1 MPANRR
7 GVVERPS
14 CPSLSGGALTH
25 TQAVVGGQSEIGQ
38 FGAKYMVRSAPVGRQ
53 WACMTSVWFVIALL
67 SLLGP
72 TLCRGEQ
79 QGQTCDARASFPRV
93 DSLLKRKQYGEA
105 RAVLGQLQACH
116 NLAAIDMFN
125 IGWLYGKARDFPSA
139 LTIFRS
145 VNVDVPDHPTHEYAI
160 ALSEFE
166 LGDYKSTAKVLGA
179 LRSKGLCA
187 AKCSDLLGVAY
198 SKLGLYQDAYPVLA
212 ENFQK
217 NPTDLFAYLNLVTF
231 FADTGNFATADEI
244 ASRAVAAFPRNTEP
258 LMMRGSLNMYQGR
271 LESAHHDFAAAV
283 RLSPRDPD
291 AHFFVALSDYNQDK
305 FADAASE
312 LRSAIGSGIVD
323 SDLHY
328 LLAECAVRLDPTKP
342 LDALPELNR
351 AIEIDAK
358 SVSAR
363 TLRGK
368 LLLQGGHPGKAVAD
382 LRLAHKMAPDS
393 RSAIYNLARAYSAL
407 GKAEEAK
414 SLFAQLSAT
423 TPDVLSELSDR
434 RLRSALN
441 Q

>member
-1 MPANRR
+1 M
-7 GVVERPS
+7 
-14 CPSLSGGALTH
+14 GA
-25 TQAVVGGQSEIGQ
+25 QSEHIL
-38 FGAKYMVRSAPVGRQ
+38 ASLEVEYMVSSAPVGRQ
-53 WACMTSVWFVIALL
+53 RGYITSAWSCIALL

-72 TLCRGEQ
+72 AQCHGEPPDH
-79 QGQTCDARASFPRV
+79 GCDARASFQRV
-93 DSLLKRKQYGEA
+93 DSLLKNKHYGEA
-105 RAVLGQLQACH
+105 RAVLGQLQTCH
-116 NLAAIDMFN
+116 NLAAVDMFN
-125 IGWLYGKARDFPSA
+125 VGWLYGKARDFPSA

-145 VNVDVPDHPTHEYAI
+145 VNADVPDHPTHEYAI

-166 LGDYKSTAKVLGA
+166 LGDYRSTAKVLSA

-217 NPTDLFAYLNLVTF
+217 NPTDPFAYLNLVTF
-231 FADTGNFATADEI
+231 FADTGNFATAAEI
-244 ASRAVAAFPRNTEP
+244 ASRAVAAFPRNIEP

-271 LESAHHDFAAAV
+271 LESAHNDFAAAV

-291 AHFFVALSDYNQDK
+291 THFFVALSDYNQGK
-305 FADAASE
+305 FTNAASE
-312 LRSAIGSGIVD
+312 LRSAIGAGIVD

-328 LLAECAVRLDPTKP
+328 LLAECAIRLDPTKP

-368 LLLQGGHPGKAVAD
+368 LLLQGGHPREAVAD
-382 LRLAHKMAPDS
+382 LRLARKMAPES
-393 RSAIYNLARAYSAL
+393 RSALYNLARAYSVL

-434 RLRSALN
+434 RLKSALN

>member
-1 MPANRR
+1 
-7 GVVERPS
+7 
-14 CPSLSGGALTH
+14 
-25 TQAVVGGQSEIGQ
+25 
-38 FGAKYMVRSAPVGRQ
+38 MVSSAPVGRQ
-53 WACMTSVWFVIALL
+53 RGYMASARSIIAFL
-67 SLLGP
+67 SLLGLP
-72 TLCRGEQ
+72 QCHGEQ
-79 QGQTCDARASFPRV
+79 PEERCDARASFQIV
-93 DSLLKRKQYGEA
+93 NSMLKRKQYGEA
-105 RAVLGQLQACH
+105 RAVLRQLQACH
-116 NLAAIDMFN
+116 NIAAVDMFN
-125 IGWLYGKARDFPSA
+125 VGWLYGKARDFPSA

-145 VNVDVPDHPTHEYAI
+145 VNADVPDYPTHEYAI

-166 LGDYKSTAKVLGA
+166 LGDYKSTIKGLSA
-179 LRSKGLCA
+179 LRSKGLCT

-212 ENFQK
+212 ENFHK
-217 NPTDLFAYLNLVTF
+217 NPRDLFAYLNLVTF

-258 LMMRGSLNMYQGR
+258 LMMRGSLKMYQGR
-271 LESAHHDFAAAV
+271 LAGAHDDFAAAV

-328 LLAECAVRLDPTKP
+328 LLAECGIRLDPTKP
-342 LDALPELNR
+342 LDALPALNR

-368 LLLQGGHPGKAVAD
+368 LLLQGGHPGEAVAD

-434 RLRSALN
+434 RLRSTLN

>member
-1 MPANRR
+1 M
-7 GVVERPS
+7 
-14 CPSLSGGALTH
+14 
-25 TQAVVGGQSEIGQ
+25 
-38 FGAKYMVRSAPVGRQ
+38 GRQ
-53 WACMTSVWFVIALL
+53 RGYMASAWSIIAFL
-67 SLLGP
+67 SLLALP
-72 TLCRGEQ
+72 QCHGEQ
-79 QGQTCDARASFPRV
+79 PEEKCDARASFQRV
-93 DSLLKRKQYGEA
+93 DSMLKRKQYGEA
-105 RAVLGQLQACH
+105 RAVLRQLQACH
-116 NLAAIDMFN
+116 NLAAVDMFN
-125 IGWLYGKARDFPSA
+125 VGWLYGKARDFPSA

-145 VNVDVPDHPTHEYAI
+145 VNADVPDHPTHEYAI

-166 LGDYKSTAKVLGA
+166 LGDYKSTIKVLSA
-179 LRSKGLCA
+179 LRSKALCA

-212 ENFQK
+212 ENLQK

-231 FADTGNFATADEI
+231 FADTGNFATADQI

-258 LMMRGSLNMYQGR
+258 LMMRGSLKMYQGR
-271 LESAHHDFAAAV
+271 LESARDDFAAAV

-291 AHFFVALSDYNQDK
+291 AHFFVALSEYNQDK

-328 LLAECAVRLDPTKP
+328 LLAECAIRLDPTKP
-342 LDALPELNR
+342 LDALPELNQ

-368 LLLQGGHPGKAVAD
+368 LLLQGGHPGEAVAD

-407 GKAEEAK
+407 GKTEEAK

>member
-1 MPANRR
+1 
-7 GVVERPS
+7 
-14 CPSLSGGALTH
+14 
-25 TQAVVGGQSEIGQ
+25 
-38 FGAKYMVRSAPVGRQ
+38 MVSSAPVGGQRGYI
-53 WACMTSVWFVIALL
+53 TSAWCFIALL

-72 TLCRGEQ
+72 ALCHGEQ
-79 QGQTCDARASFPRV
+79 PDKRCDARASFQTV
-93 DSLLKRKQYGEA
+93 DSLLTNKHYGEA
-105 RAVLGQLQACH
+105 RAVLGQLQTCH
-116 NLAAIDMFN
+116 NLAAVDRFN
-125 IGWLYGKARDFPSA
+125 VGWLYGKARDFPSA

-145 VNVDVPDHPTHEYAI
+145 VNADVPDHPTHEYAI

-166 LGDYKSTAKVLGA
+166 LGDYRSAAQVLSA

-198 SKLGLYQDAYPVLA
+198 SKLGLYQEAYPVLA
-212 ENFQK
+212 ENFEK
-217 NPTDLFAYLNLVTF
+217 NPTDPFAYLNLVTF
-231 FADTGNFATADEI
+231 FADTGNFATAAEI
-244 ASRAVAAFPRNTEP
+244 ASRAVAAFPQNTEP

-271 LESAHHDFAAAV
+271 LESAHNDFAAAV

-291 AHFFVALSDYNQDK
+291 THFFVALSDYNQGK
-305 FADAASE
+305 FTNAASE
-312 LRSAIGSGIVD
+312 LKSAIGAGIVD

-328 LLAECAVRLDPTKP
+328 LLAECAIRLDPAKP

-368 LLLQGGHPGKAVAD
+368 LLLQGGHPREAVAD
-382 LRLAHKMAPDS
+382 LRLARKIAPES
-393 RSAIYNLARAYSAL
+393 RSALYNLARAYSVL

-434 RLRSALN
+434 RLKSALN

>member
-1 MPANRR
+1 MVSSA
-7 GVVERPS
+7 
-14 CPSLSGGALTH
+14 SGGRQRGSMA
-25 TQAVVGGQSEIGQ
+25 
-38 FGAKYMVRSAPVGRQ
+38 SA
-53 WACMTSVWFVIALL
+53 WSIIAFL
-67 SLLGP
+67 SLLGLP
-72 TLCRGEQ
+72 QCHGEQ
-79 QGQTCDARASFPRV
+79 PEERCDARASFQRV
-93 DSLLKRKQYGEA
+93 DSMLKRKQYGEA
-105 RAVLGQLQACH
+105 RAVLRRLQACH
-116 NLAAIDMFN
+116 HLAAVDMFN
-125 IGWLYGKARDFPSA
+125 VGWLYGKARDFPSA

-145 VNVDVPDHPTHEYAI
+145 VNADVPDHPTHEYAI

-166 LGDYKSTAKVLGA
+166 LGDYKNTIKVLSA
-179 LRSKGLCA
+179 LRSKDLCT

-198 SKLGLYQDAYPVLA
+198 SKLGLYQDAYPVLV
-212 ENFQK
+212 ENLK
-217 NPTDLFAYLNLVTF
+217 NNPTDLFAYLNLVTF

-244 ASRAVAAFPRNTEP
+244 ASRAVAAFPLNTEP
-258 LMMRGSLNMYQGR
+258 LIMRGSLKMHQGR
-271 LESAHHDFAAAV
+271 LESARNDFAAAI

-291 AHFFVALSDYNQDK
+291 AHFFIALSDYNQDK

>member
-1 MPANRR
+1 
-7 GVVERPS
+7 
-14 CPSLSGGALTH
+14 
-25 TQAVVGGQSEIGQ
+25 
-38 FGAKYMVRSAPVGRQ
+38 MVSSAPVSRQ
-53 WACMTSVWFVIALL
+53 RGYITSAWSFIALL

-72 TLCRGEQ
+72 VLCHGEQ
-79 QGQTCDARASFPRV
+79 PDKRCDARASFQRV
-93 DSLLKRKQYGEA
+93 DSLLKNKHYGEA
-105 RAVLGQLQACH
+105 RAVLGQLRTCH
-116 NLAAIDMFN
+116 NLAAVDMFN
-125 IGWLYGKARDFPSA
+125 VGWLYGKARDFPSA

-145 VNVDVPDHPTHEYAI
+145 VNADVPDHPTHEYAI

-166 LGDYKSTAKVLGA
+166 LGDYRSTARVLSA

-198 SKLGLYQDAYPVLA
+198 SKLGLYQDAYPVLS

-217 NPTDLFAYLNLVTF
+217 NPTDPFAYLNLVTF
-231 FADTGNFATADEI
+231 FADTGNFATATEI

-271 LESAHHDFAAAV
+271 LESAHNDFAAAV

-291 AHFFVALSDYNQDK
+291 THFFVALSDYNQGK
-305 FADAASE
+305 FTNAASE
-312 LRSAIGSGIVD
+312 LKSAIGAGIVD

-328 LLAECAVRLDPTKP
+328 LLAECAIRLDPTKP

-351 AIEIDAK
+351 AIEIDAR

-368 LLLQGGHPGKAVAD
+368 LLLQGGHPREAVAD
-382 LRLAHKMAPDS
+382 LRLARKMAPES
-393 RSAIYNLARAYSAL
+393 RSALYNLARAYSVL

-434 RLRSALN
+434 RLKSALN

>member
-1 MPANRR
+1 
-7 GVVERPS
+7 
-14 CPSLSGGALTH
+14 
-25 TQAVVGGQSEIGQ
+25 
-38 FGAKYMVRSAPVGRQ
+38 MVSSAPVGRQ
-53 WACMTSVWFVIALL
+53 WGYMASAWSILAFL
-67 SLLGP
+67 SLIGLP
-72 TLCRGEQ
+72 QCHGEQ
-79 QGQTCDARASFPRV
+79 PEQRCDARASFQRV
-93 DSLLKRKQYGEA
+93 DSMLKRKHYGEA
-105 RAVLGQLQACH
+105 RAVLRQLQACH
-116 NLAAIDMFN
+116 NLAAVDMFN
-125 IGWLYGKARDFPSA
+125 VGWLYGKARDFPSA

-145 VNVDVPDHPTHEYAI
+145 VNADVPDHPTHEYAI

-166 LGDYKSTAKVLGA
+166 LGDYKSTIKVLSA
-179 LRSKGLCA
+179 LRSKDLCT
-187 AKCSDLLGVAY
+187 AKCFDLLGVAY

-231 FADTGNFATADEI
+231 FVDTGNFATADEI
-244 ASRAVAAFPRNTEP
+244 ASRAVAAFPLNTEP
-258 LMMRGSLNMYQGR
+258 LIMRGSLKMHQGR
-271 LESAHHDFAAAV
+271 LESARNDFAAAI

-291 AHFFVALSDYNQDK
+291 AHFFIALSDYNQDK

-328 LLAECAVRLDPTKP
+328 LLAECAIRLDPTKP

-368 LLLQGGHPGKAVAD
+368 LLLQGGHPREAVAD
-382 LRLAHKMAPDS
+382 LRLAHTMAPDS
-393 RSAIYNLARAYSAL
+393 RSALYNLARAYSAL

-414 SLFAQLSAT
+414 SLFSQLNAT

-434 RLRSALN
+434 KLKSELN

>member
-1 MPANRR
+1 MPI
-7 GVVERPS
+7 
-14 CPSLSGGALTH
+14 SLCWGRDRHLGSGWRTIRTH
-25 TQAVVGGQSEIGQ
+25 IGQ
-38 FGAKYMVRSAPVGRQ
+38 FGVKYMVRSAPVDRQRGRRT
-53 WACMTSVWFVIALL
+53 WVWSVVAIL

-79 QGQTCDARASFPRV
+79 QGQRCDARASFQRV
-93 DSLLKRKQYGEA
+93 NGLLKRKQYGEA

-116 NLAAIDMFN
+116 NVAAIDMFN

-145 VNVDVPDHPTHEYAI
+145 VNADVPDHLTHEYAI

-166 LGDYKSTAKVLGA
+166 LGDYKAAVKVLSV
-179 LRSKGLCA
+179 LRSKGLCTA
-187 AKCSDLLGVAY
+187 RCSDLLGVAY

-212 ENFQK
+212 ENIQN
-217 NPTDLFAYLNLVTF
+217 NPTDPFSYLNLVTF
-231 FADTGNFATADEI
+231 FADTGDFAKADEI
-244 ASRAVAAFPRNTEP
+244 ASRAVAAFPQNTEP
-258 LMMRGSLNMYQGR
+258 LIMRGSVNMYQGR
-271 LESAHHDFAAAV
+271 LENAHNDFTAAV

-291 AHFFVALSDYNQDK
+291 AHFFVALSDYNQGK
-305 FADAASE
+305 FADATSE
-312 LRSAIGSGIVD
+312 LRSAIGLGIVD

-328 LLAECAVRLDPTKP
+328 LLAECAIRLDPTKP

-351 AIEIDAK
+351 AIEIDTK

-368 LLLQGGHPGKAVAD
+368 LLLQGGYPREAVAD

-393 RSAIYNLARAYSAL
+393 RSALYNLARAYSAL

-414 SLFAQLSAT
+414 SLFAQLSAK

-434 RLRSALN
+434 RLKTALN

>member
-1 MPANRR
+1 
-7 GVVERPS
+7 
-14 CPSLSGGALTH
+14 
-25 TQAVVGGQSEIGQ
+25 
-38 FGAKYMVRSAPVGRQ
+38 MVRSARLGRPRGYMASA
-53 WACMTSVWFVIALL
+53 WSIVAFL
-67 SLLGP
+67 SLLGLP
-72 TLCRGEQ
+72 QCHGEQ
-79 QGQTCDARASFPRV
+79 PEERCDARAGFQSV
-93 DSLLKRKQYGEA
+93 DSMLKRKQYGEA
-105 RAVLGQLQACH
+105 RAVLRRLQACH
-116 NLAAIDMFN
+116 NLAAVDMFN
-125 IGWLYGKARDFPSA
+125 VGWLYGKARDFPSA
-139 LTIFRS
+139 LTVFRS
-145 VNVDVPDHPTHEYAI
+145 VNADVPDHPTHEYAI

-166 LGDYKSTAKVLGA
+166 LADYKTTIKVLSA

-187 AKCSDLLGVAY
+187 VKCSDLLGVAY

-231 FADTGNFATADEI
+231 FVDTGNFATAEEI

-258 LMMRGSLNMYQGR
+258 LMMRGSLKMYQGK
-271 LESAHHDFAAAV
+271 LESAHNDFAAAV

-291 AHFFVALSDYNQDK
+291 AHFFVALSEYNQDK

-328 LLAECAVRLDPTKP
+328 LLAECAIKLDPTKP
-342 LDALPELNR
+342 LDALPELNQ
-351 AIEIDAK
+351 AIEIDPK

-368 LLLQGGHPGKAVAD
+368 LLLQGGHPGESVAD

-414 SLFAQLSAT
+414 SLFAQLST
-423 TPDVLSELSDR
+423 TAPDALSELSDR

>member
-1 MPANRR
+1 
-7 GVVERPS
+7 
-14 CPSLSGGALTH
+14 
-25 TQAVVGGQSEIGQ
+25 
-38 FGAKYMVRSAPVGRQ
+38 MVSPAPVGRQ
-53 WACMTSVWFVIALL
+53 RGYMVSAWFFIAFL
-67 SLLGP
+67 SLLGLP
-72 TLCRGEQ
+72 QCHGEQ
-79 QGQTCDARASFPRV
+79 PEERCDARASFQRV
-93 DSLLKRKQYGEA
+93 DSMLKRKQYGEA
-105 RAVLGQLQACH
+105 RALLRQLQACH
-116 NLAAIDMFN
+116 SLAAVDMFN
-125 IGWLYGKARDFPSA
+125 VGWLFGKARDFPSA

-145 VNVDVPDHPTHEYAI
+145 VNADVPDHPTHEYAI

-166 LGDYKSTAKVLGA
+166 LGDYRSTTKVLSA

-212 ENFQK
+212 ENFKK

-231 FADTGNFATADEI
+231 FADTGKFATADEI
-244 ASRAVAAFPRNTEP
+244 ASQAVAAFPQNTEP
-258 LMMRGSLNMYQGR
+258 LIMRGSLKMYQGR
-271 LESAHHDFAAAV
+271 LESAHDDFAAAI

-328 LLAECAVRLDPTKP
+328 LLAECAIRLDPAKP

-351 AIEIDAK
+351 AIAIDAK

-368 LLLQGGHPGKAVAD
+368 LLLQGGHPGQAVTD
-382 LRLAHKMAPDS
+382 LRLAHKMAPYS

-407 GKAEEAK
+407 GQAQEAK
-414 SLFAQLSAT
+414 SLFAQLNT
-423 TPDVLSELSDR
+423 TAPDVLSELSDR

>member
-1 MPANRR
+1 
-7 GVVERPS
+7 
-14 CPSLSGGALTH
+14 
-25 TQAVVGGQSEIGQ
+25 
-38 FGAKYMVRSAPVGRQ
+38 
-53 WACMTSVWFVIALL
+53 
-67 SLLGP
+67 
-72 TLCRGEQ
+72 
-79 QGQTCDARASFPRV
+79 V
-93 DSLLKRKQYGEA
+93 DSLLKVKQYGKA
-105 RAVLGQLQACH
+105 RALLGRLQACH
-116 NLAAIDMFN
+116 NLSQIEAFN
-125 IGWLYGKARDFPSA
+125 IGWLYGRAHDFRSA
-139 LTIFRS
+139 LRVFRS
-145 VNVDVPDHPTHEYAI
+145 VHADVPDHLTHEYAI

-166 LGDYKSTAKVLGA
+166 LGDYESTAKVLSA

-217 NPTDLFAYLNLVTF
+217 NPTDSFAYLNLVTF
-231 FADTGNFATADEI
+231 FADTGNFAKAIEI
-244 ASRAVAAFPRNTEP
+244 ASQAVAAFPQNTEP
-258 LMMRGSLNMYQGR
+258 LMMRGSVNMYQGR
-271 LESAHHDFAAAV
+271 LESAHNDFAAAV

-291 AHFFVALSDYNQDK
+291 THFFVALSDYNQDK

-312 LRSAIGSGIVD
+312 LRLAIGSGIVD

-328 LLAECAVRLDPTKP
+328 LLAECAIRLDPTKP

-368 LLLQGGHPGKAVAD
+368 LLLQGGHPREAAAD
-382 LRLAHKMAPDS
+382 LRLAHEIAPKS

-407 GKAEEAK
+407 GKEEEAK
-414 SLFAQLSAT
+414 SLFAQLSAK
-423 TPDVLSELSDR
+423 TPDVLSELSER
-434 RLRSALN
+434 RLKTALN

>member
-1 MPANRR
+1 MDAGP
-7 GVVERPS
+7 PY
-14 CPSLSGGALTH
+14 
-25 TQAVVGGQSEIGQ
+25 AVVGGQSEHILAGLEVE
-38 FGAKYMVRSAPVGRQ
+38 YMVSSAPVGRPRRYMASA
-53 WACMTSVWFVIALL
+53 WSIIAFL
-67 SLLGP
+67 SLLGLP
-72 TLCRGEQ
+72 QCHGEQ
-79 QGQTCDARASFPRV
+79 PEERCDARASFQRV
-93 DSLLKRKQYGEA
+93 DSMLKRKQYGEA
-105 RAVLGQLQACH
+105 RAVLRRLQACH
-116 NLAAIDMFN
+116 NLAAVDMFN
-125 IGWLYGKARDFPSA
+125 VGWLYGKARDFPSA

-145 VNVDVPDHPTHEYAI
+145 VNADVPDHPTHEYAI

-166 LGDYKSTAKVLGA
+166 LADYKTTIKVLGA

-187 AKCSDLLGVAY
+187 VQCSDLLGVAY

-231 FADTGNFATADEI
+231 FVDTGNFATADEI

-258 LMMRGSLNMYQGR
+258 LMMRGSLKMYQGR
-271 LESAHHDFAAAV
+271 LESAHNDFAAAV

-328 LLAECAVRLDPTKP
+328 LLAECAIKLDPTKP
-342 LDALPELNR
+342 LDALPELNQ

-368 LLLQGGHPGKAVAD
+368 LLLQGGHPGESVAD

-414 SLFAQLSAT
+414 SLFAQLSTT
-423 TPDVLSELSDR
+423 TPDALSELSDR

>member
-1 MPANRR
+1 MD
-7 GVVERPS
+7 S
-14 CPSLSGGALTH
+14 
-25 TQAVVGGQSEIGQ
+25 
-38 FGAKYMVRSAPVGRQ
+38 SAPVGRQ
-53 WACMTSVWFVIALL
+53 RGYMASVWSIMALL
-67 SLLGP
+67 FLLGLP
-72 TLCRGEQ
+72 QCHGEQ
-79 QGQTCDARASFPRV
+79 PEERCDARASFQRV
-93 DSLLKRKQYGEA
+93 DSMLKRRQYGEA
-105 RAVLGQLQACH
+105 RAVLRKLQACH
-116 NLAAIDMFN
+116 NLAAVDMFN
-125 IGWLYGKARDFPSA
+125 VGWLYGKARDFPSA
-139 LTIFRS
+139 LTVFRS
-145 VNVDVPDHPTHEYAI
+145 VNADVPDHPTHEYAI

-166 LGDYKSTAKVLGA
+166 LGDYKSTINVLSA
-179 LRSKGLCA
+179 LRSKALCA

-212 ENFQK
+212 ENLQK
-217 NPTDLFAYLNLVTF
+217 NPADLFAYLNLVTF
-231 FADTGNFATADEI
+231 FADTGHFATAEEI

-258 LMMRGSLNMYQGR
+258 LIMRGSLKMYQGR
-271 LESAHHDFAAAV
+271 PESARNDFAAAV
-283 RLSPRDPD
+283 RISPRDPD
-291 AHFFVALSDYNQDK
+291 AHFFVALSEYNQDK

-328 LLAECAVRLDPTKP
+328 LLAECAIRLDPTKP

-368 LLLQGGHPGKAVAD
+368 LLLQGGHPGEAVAD
-382 LRLAHKMAPDS
+382 LRLAHKVAPDS

-407 GKAEEAK
+407 GKTEEAK

>member
-1 MPANRR
+1 
-7 GVVERPS
+7 V
-14 CPSLSGGALTH
+14 GA
-25 TQAVVGGQSEIGQ
+25 QSEHIL
-38 FGAKYMVRSAPVGRQ
+38 ASLEVEHMVSSAPVGRQ
-53 WACMTSVWFVIALL
+53 RGYITSAWSFIALL

-72 TLCRGEQ
+72 ALCHGEQ
-79 QGQTCDARASFPRV
+79 PDHRCDARAGFQRV
-93 DSLLKRKQYGEA
+93 DSLLRNKHYGEA
-105 RAVLGQLQACH
+105 RAVLGQLQTCH
-116 NLAAIDMFN
+116 NLAAVDMFN
-125 IGWLYGKARDFPSA
+125 VGWLYGKARDFPSA

-145 VNVDVPDHPTHEYAI
+145 VNADVPDHPTHEYAI

-166 LGDYKSTAKVLGA
+166 LGDYRSTARVLSA

-217 NPTDLFAYLNLVTF
+217 NPTDPFAYLNLVTF
-231 FADTGNFATADEI
+231 FADTGNFSTAAEI

-271 LESAHHDFAAAV
+271 LESAHNDFAAAV

-291 AHFFVALSDYNQDK
+291 THFFVALSDYHQGK
-305 FADAASE
+305 FTNAASE
-312 LRSAIGSGIVD
+312 LRSAIGAGIVD

-328 LLAECAVRLDPTKP
+328 LLAECAIRLDPTKP

-368 LLLQGGHPGKAVAD
+368 LLLQGGHPREAVAD
-382 LRLAHKMAPDS
+382 LRLARKMAPES
-393 RSAIYNLARAYSAL
+393 RSALYNLARAYSVL

-434 RLRSALN
+434 RLKSALN

>member
-1 MPANRR
+1 MPISLCWGSDRHSGSCWWPIR
-7 GVVERPS
+7 TQIGPFGV
-14 CPSLSGGALTH
+14 
-25 TQAVVGGQSEIGQ
+25 
-38 FGAKYMVRSAPVGRQ
+38 KYMVRSVPVDRQ
-53 WACMTSVWFVIALL
+53 WGCMTSVWSVIALL

-72 TLCRGEQ
+72 TLCRGDE
-79 QGQTCDARASFPRV
+79 QGQRCDARVSFQRV
-93 DSLLKRKQYGEA
+93 DSLLKLKQYGEA
-105 RAVLGQLQACH
+105 RALLGRLEACH

-145 VNVDVPDHPTHEYAI
+145 VNADVPDHLTHEYAI

-166 LGDYKSTAKVLGA
+166 LGDYKAAVKVLSV
-179 LRSKGLCA
+179 LRSKGLCTA
-187 AKCSDLLGVAY
+187 RCSDLLGVAY

-217 NPTDLFAYLNLVTF
+217 NPRDPFSYLNLVTF
-231 FADTGNFATADEI
+231 FADTGDFAKAAEI

-258 LMMRGSLNMYQGR
+258 LMMRGSVNMYQGR
-271 LESAHHDFAAAV
+271 LESAHDDFAAAV

-291 AHFFVALSDYNQDK
+291 AYFFVALSDYKEDR

-328 LLAECAVRLDPTKP
+328 LLAECAIRLDPTKP
-342 LDALPELNR
+342 LGALLELNR
-351 AIEIDAK
+351 AIEIDTK

-368 LLLQGGHPGKAVAD
+368 LLLQGGYPREAVAD

-393 RSAIYNLARAYSAL
+393 RSALYNLARAYSAL

-414 SLFAQLSAT
+414 SLFAQLSAK
-423 TPDVLSELSDR
+423 TPDVLGELSDR
-434 RLRSALN
+434 RLKTALN